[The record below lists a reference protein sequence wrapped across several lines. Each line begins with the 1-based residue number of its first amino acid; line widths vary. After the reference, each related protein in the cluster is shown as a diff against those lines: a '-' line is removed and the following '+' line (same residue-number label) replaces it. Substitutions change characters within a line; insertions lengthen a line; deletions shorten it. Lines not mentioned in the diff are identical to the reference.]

1 VKKKWSIL
9 IVVII
14 LITGI
19 VIGCQ
24 KRNATKEEVY
34 QDFQKKISTMSS
46 YTCKAEVEAIGNKS
60 QHKYEYI
67 HTYSKP
73 DYYKLE
79 VVSPKHLKGKIME
92 YTDDKIIVKNPDI
105 DDTLEFPNAGE
116 NKQYLFVG
124 DFIKN
129 YLQNEELNIKLTN
142 NNLVLE
148 VCISGDSD
156 YFNKQLLYINLK
168 TKDPEK
174 MEILDINGQSK
185 FIVTY
190 SEFKWKK

>member
-1 VKKKWSIL
+1 MKKKWSIL
-9 IVVII
+9 VVVII

-46 YTCKAEVEAIGNKS
+46 YTCRAEVEAIGNKS
-60 QHKYEYI
+60 EHKYEYI
-67 HTYSKP
+67 HTYNKP

-79 VVSPKHLKGKIME
+79 VISPEHLKGKTME

-105 DDTLEFPNAGE
+105 DDTLELPNAGE

-129 YLQNEELNIKLTN
+129 YLQNEELSIKLTN

-148 VCISGDSD
+148 VCISGGSE

-168 TKDPEK
+168 TKEPEK
-174 MEILDINGQSK
+174 MEILDIKGQPK

-190 SEFKWKK
+190 SEFEWKK